1 MNINTMNMKKYIA
14 ALFGAIALVASG
26 CADYD
31 SDIKRLERRID
42 EIESNQIKSIE
53 SQIKNINESLPKL
66 EQTDK
71 DLKGMISQRRCFSR
85 CQKWTWRDPQPC
97 PQEM

>member
-1 MNINTMNMKKYIA
+1 MNMKKYIA

-26 CADYD
+26 CADYE
-31 SDIKRLERRID
+31 SDIKRLEQRID

-53 SQIKNINESLPKL
+53 SQITKINESLPKL

-71 DLKGMISQRRCFSR
+71 DLKGMITEIGRAHV
-85 CQKWTWRDPQPC
+85 
-97 PQEM
+97 

>member
-53 SQIKNINESLPKL
+53 SQIKTSMSHFRNWNRP
-66 EQTDK
+66 TR
-71 DLKGMISQRRCFSR
+71 ISRV
-85 CQKWTWRDPQPC
+85 
-97 PQEM
+97 